1 MCAKGQYTEWL
12 KIKTILKNELGDDGM
27 MLFVEWFSHWGNLAE
42 YKTLK
47 HKQHCENE
55 YKKQKPQKKSDKKR
69 LELKHLLLYAKQ
81 HNPEAY
87 GHKFRSYK
95 EGKKENGYYYYNDN
109 NLWES
114 TDISQII
121 LMISDD
127 MKNHIMELDIDDK
140 EKIIDKLETYG
151 DASFIAKYVSTLIL
165 EKDFNRDIKN
175 KKAIDLRTNEVR
187 DRKPEDKFDYEC
199 DAHFLED
206 MTPDT
211 EGWKYAEKYFMD
223 LFCGNASITQTFLD
237 AIKTC
242 LQGFPVK
249 NLFIAIGPNGNNGKS
264 FLFNLLKTIF
274 GKAFDIVSPDIIIKN
289 RSGGSNI
296 NTQFE
301 KTEQCR
307 VAFTTEPD
315 KGDVLNMKDIK
326 KISGK
331 DGIDLRALWA
341 TNRTIFATCCLWM
354 LTNVL
359 PTLCL
364 FPFNN
369 SFEENPDFED
379 EIKTKYNEIFNYL
392 MKKGRVCSKIEMTPE
407 MIAIKEKYINDNDR
421 DTLRDFIKEKTIKT
435 EGKKITRDDM
445 RKRFNEYCQAHGFS
459 NETRNWSP
467 NKFTSALKEYGITCY
482 NKGEN
487 RCWYENIDWVPNYYN
502 HGVTDEEEIEY
513 ETQELIILPNIFI
526 YFC

>member
-1 MCAKGQYTEWL
+1 MEVVLGPAKME
-12 KIKTILKNELGDDGM
+12 
-27 MLFVEWFSHWGNLAE
+27 
-42 YKTLK
+42 
-47 HKQHCENE
+47 
-55 YKKQKPQKKSDKKR
+55 
-69 LELKHLLLYAKQ
+69 
-81 HNPEAY
+81 
-87 GHKFRSYK
+87 
-95 EGKKENGYYYYNDN
+95 KKEPNFYFYNEN
-109 NLWES
+109 NLWEH
-114 TDISQII
+114 TDIGKII
-121 LMISDD
+121 LKISIDL
-127 MKNHIMELDIDDK
+127 KNHIKTLHFDNK

-151 DASFIAKYVSTLIL
+151 DASSTAKYVSDLID
-165 EKDFNRDIKN
+165 EKDFDKDIN
-175 KKAIDLRTNEVR
+175 KQKYVLPIKGKKVIDLRTNKVR

-199 DAHFLED
+199 DAHFLEN
-206 MTPDT
+206 MTPET
-211 EGWKYAEKYFMD
+211 EGWKYAEKYFLD
-223 LFCGNASITQTFLD
+223 LFCDNKKLTQVFINT
-237 AIKTC
+237 IKSC
-242 LQGFPVK
+242 LQGFPIK

-264 FLFNLLKTIF
+264 FLFNLLKLIF
-274 GKAFDIVSPDIIIKN
+274 GKAFDIVSPEIIIKN
-289 RSGGSNI
+289 KSGGSSI

-301 KTEQCR
+301 KTEKCR
-307 VAFTTEPD
+307 VAYMSEPD
-315 KGDVLNMKDIK
+315 KGDILNSKDIK
-326 KISGK
+326 KITGK

-359 PTLCL
+359 PTFSADKAINNRLCL

-379 EIKTKYNEIFNYL
+379 EIKTKYNEIFTYL

-421 DTLRDFIKEKTIKT
+421 DTLRDFIKEKTVKT

-502 HGVTDEEEIEY
+502 HGVTDEEEIGEIEY
-513 ETQELIILPNIFI
+513 ETQELEIEFDTEIASLEEEEHNLM
-526 YFC
+526 